1 MIPIPYARLVPW
13 AAGAIAAMVLFGLGV
28 RTGTHWA
35 DGRVA
40 RAEQALAAY
49 KGAIAEAE
57 AKAAQR
63 QVAIRDDVRGY
74 YDDQRATISGLSN
87 DVRRLSAGVRLCEQA
102 STYVLSRAA
111 EGADAAAAG
120 GQPRPATDVLAELAT
135 SLAETADRNA
145 AQLNALISWLEQTSA
160 ATTSAR

>member
-1 MIPIPYARLVPW
+1 MIPYLRFAPYI
-13 AAGAIAAMVLFGLGV
+13 AGGIAALVLFGLGI

-40 RAEQALAAY
+40 RAEKALSDY

-57 AKAAQR
+57 ARAAQR

-111 EGADAAAAG
+111 EGTDATSAG
-120 GQPRPATDVLAELAT
+120 GQLRPATEVLAELAT
-135 SLAETADRNA
+135 RLAETADRNA
-145 AQLNALISWLEQTSA
+145 VQLNALIEWAERTSA
-160 ATTSAR
+160 ATTSGR